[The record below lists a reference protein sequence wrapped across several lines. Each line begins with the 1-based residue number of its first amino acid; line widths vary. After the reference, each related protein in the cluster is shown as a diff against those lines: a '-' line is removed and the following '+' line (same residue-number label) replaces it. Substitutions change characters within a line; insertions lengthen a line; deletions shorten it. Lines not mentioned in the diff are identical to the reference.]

1 MPQNQPSNKGIL
13 DIEKILGMLP
23 HRYPFLLIDRVLEL
37 KERESLVAIKN
48 VSYNEAF
55 FQGHFPAIKVMPG
68 VLVVEAVAQAGGI
81 LLYKSIEEP
90 EKKIV
95 FLTKIDNTKF
105 RKPVVPGDQLRL
117 EVKMLRLKSRF
128 CHIQGKALVDGEV
141 VVEGDVMASLMN
153 IEDLH
158 GKG

>member
-158 GKG
+158 DKG